1 TVTARQKKPH
11 PPHPLARK
19 IERAPG
25 GIRVAGIST
34 TNMDEANP
42 RYSTSD
48 ALLEVALDHAKDAL
62 KCETRLIRLS
72 ALKFRNCE
80 GYYSKSASACTWPC
94 SITQMDDKDELTA
107 VYEALVHWADVVLV
121 STPIRWG
128 VASALYFKMAE
139 RLNCI
144 QNQIT
149 IRDSVL
155 IRRKVAAFVITGGQ
169 DNVQGVAGEML
180 CFFSELGFHFPQFPY
195 IAHSRGWSA
204 EDMERNVEHVMKSAE
219 LRTGAMELAGR
230 AVELAKTLLATAP
243 MEDRTPRGGRNA
255 YRLEIERAY
264 PPARKLASP
273 LNRGGGKAN
282 MKLKAASL
290 QTNLRAAPQAAQ
302 QRAYRSV
309 RAVSEALVAPLTAED
324 AAAQSMPDAS
334 PAKWHLAHTTWFF
347 ETFVLEAHAPRRGM
361 KYAPF
366 DPAFRVLFNSYYNA
380 IGEKHPRPERGMLT
394 RPSLERVLEYRAHVD
409 EHLLQFLKGNLSEE
423 ASALVELGLHHEQ
436 QHQELLLTDVKHL
449 LSRNPLLPAYHK
461 QWPRTTIGARAP
473 GWLAFGEGLHE
484 IGHAGDGFAFDNET
498 P

>member
-1 TVTARQKKPH
+1 MSEKAQWQDLGPAEQFRQQELTEAMLGRQKVAVSWRDGRFGIVSGTCNHAGGPLGKGRLEGDYIVCPWHHWKFHRCTGEGEPGFEEDKVPAYELRVANGRLEARIDNPTKRNKKPH
-11 PPHPLARK
+11 DPHPLARK

-48 ALLEVALDHAKDAL
+48 ALLQVSLEHAREALQ
-62 KCETRLIRLS
+62 CETRLIRLS

-80 GYYSKSASACTWPC
+80 GYYSKSAHACTWPC
-94 SITQMDDKDELTA
+94 SITQMDAADQLDQ

-204 EDMERNVEHVMKSAE
+204 EDMERNVEHVMHSAE
-219 LRTGAMELAGR
+219 LREGAQQLAVR
-230 AVELAKTLLATAP
+230 AVELAKVLLATCP
-243 MEDRTPRGGRNA
+243 SVERTPRGGRKA
-255 YRLEIERAY
+255 FRLEIERA
-264 PPARKLASP
+264 
-273 LNRGGGKAN
+273 
-282 MKLKAASL
+282 
-290 QTNLRAAPQAAQ
+290 Q
-302 QRAYRSV
+302 
-309 RAVSEALVAPLTAED
+309 
-324 AAAQSMPDAS
+324 
-334 PAKWHLAHTTWFF
+334 
-347 ETFVLEAHAPRRGM
+347 
-361 KYAPF
+361 
-366 DPAFRVLFNSYYNA
+366 
-380 IGEKHPRPERGMLT
+380 
-394 RPSLERVLEYRAHVD
+394 
-409 EHLLQFLKGNLSEE
+409 
-423 ASALVELGLHHEQ
+423 
-436 QHQELLLTDVKHL
+436 
-449 LSRNPLLPAYHK
+449 
-461 QWPRTTIGARAP
+461 
-473 GWLAFGEGLHE
+473 GW
-484 IGHAGDGFAFDNET
+484 IDIQ
-498 P
+498 